1 MAENIPT
8 IPWKKKKKKEI
19 IIYIIK
25 KYLHSIVEIASLN
38 SSHIFGQHN
47 ILISMKKMKLFSNSD
62 AMSKIDQK
70 IYPWWGVLDTTLC
83 DKVCQ
88 LLATGQVIFSGFL
101 HQ

>member
-1 MAENIPT
+1 MYNCYCNHGR
-8 IPWKKKKKKEI
+8 KYSHNSLKKKE

-70 IYPWWGVLDTTLC
+70 IYPW
-83 DKVCQ
+83 
-88 LLATGQVIFSGFL
+88 
-101 HQ
+101 